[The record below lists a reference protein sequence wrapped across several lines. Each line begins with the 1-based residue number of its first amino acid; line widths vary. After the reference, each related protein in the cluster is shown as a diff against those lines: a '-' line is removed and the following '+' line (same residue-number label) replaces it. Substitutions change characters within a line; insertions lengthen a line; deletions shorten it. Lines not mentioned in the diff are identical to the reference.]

1 MDNLYFVICGDYN
14 IALKPDID
22 TFNYTN
28 INNPKAREKLLEIM
42 EDMKLVDYFRI
53 LNPDSKCFTWRRKTP
68 IRQARLDY
76 FLTSE
81 NLGNIIDTI
90 KVKPGYRSDHSTLIL
105 ELKFNKFEKGKG
117 LWKFSNQLLKD
128 KKYADL
134 VKETIQQVKSQ
145 YANILYVKDNINN
158 INNAHIDL
166 TVSDSLFLETLLMEV
181 RGKTIS
187 YASYKKK
194 ARNKL
199 ENELEKEINTLE
211 NSAVTDLNLAQL
223 EEKKRLLENLRKEKL
238 QGTIIRS
245 KALWVDEGE
254 KPTKYFCNLESRN
267 YVNKTIQKLE
277 HEGKGIIRNQNEILS
292 EVKHF
297 YQNLYKK
304 KDNILDLNLDETLQP
319 YNVPKLD
326 EPTAESLEGPIKDT
340 EILDVLKNMKN
351 NKSPGSDGYTAE
363 FFKFFWID
371 LKDFIVRAVNDVFI
385 NKKLPV
391 SQCLGII
398 TCLPKGDKPRQF
410 IKNWRPITLLNVFY
424 KIISACISKR
434 IKSTLDIYSNWFFEW
449 QIYKRKYSVGL

>member
-1 MDNLYFVICGDYN
+1 MCLQDTHFIKDLEPYIETQWGYKCVFNSHTSNSRGVAILFNNDFELKLHKEKKDNNGNMLALDLSINEHRVNLINIYGPNTDSSEFFEALRDILIDMDNLYFVICGDYN

-53 LNPDSKCFTWRRKTP
+53 LNSDSKCFTLRRKTP

-90 KVKPGYRSDHSTLIL
+90 KVKPGYRSDHSTVIL

-134 VKETIQQVKSQ
+134 VKETIKQVKSQ

-181 RGKTIS
+181 RGKTIF

-199 ENELEKEINTLE
+199 
-211 NSAVTDLNLAQL
+211 
-223 EEKKRLLENLRKEKL
+223 
-238 QGTIIRS
+238 
-245 KALWVDEGE
+245 
-254 KPTKYFCNLESRN
+254 
-267 YVNKTIQKLE
+267 
-277 HEGKGIIRNQNEILS
+277 
-292 EVKHF
+292 
-297 YQNLYKK
+297 
-304 KDNILDLNLDETLQP
+304 
-319 YNVPKLD
+319 
-326 EPTAESLEGPIKDT
+326 
-340 EILDVLKNMKN
+340 
-351 NKSPGSDGYTAE
+351 
-363 FFKFFWID
+363 
-371 LKDFIVRAVNDVFI
+371 
-385 NKKLPV
+385 
-391 SQCLGII
+391 
-398 TCLPKGDKPRQF
+398 
-410 IKNWRPITLLNVFY
+410 
-424 KIISACISKR
+424 
-434 IKSTLDIYSNWFFEW
+434 
-449 QIYKRKYSVGL
+449 

>member
-1 MDNLYFVICGDYN
+1 MCLQDTHFIKDLEPYIETQWGYKCVFNSHTSNSRGVAVLFNNDFKLKLHKEKKDNNGNLLALDLSINEHRVTLINIYGPNTDSPEFFEAIRDILIDLDNLYFVICGDYN

-42 EDMKLVDYFRI
+42 EDMKLVHYFRI
-53 LNPDSKCFTWRRKTP
+53 LNPDSKCFTWRRKNP

-81 NLGNIIDTI
+81 NLGNIIHVDTI
-90 KVKPGYRSDHSTLIL
+90 KVKPGYRSDHSTVIL

-128 KKYADL
+128 KKYVDL
-134 VKETIQQVKSQ
+134 VKETIQQVKCQ
-145 YANILYVKDNINN
+145 YANILYVEDNIKD
-158 INNAHIDL
+158 ISNATIDL

-187 YASYKKK
+187 FASYKKK
-194 ARNKL
+194 ERNKL
-199 ENELEKEINTLE
+199 QNELEKEINTLE
-211 NSAVTDLNLAQL
+211 NSAVTDPNLAQL

-277 HEGKGIIRNQNEILS
+277 LEGKGIITNQKEILS
-292 EVKHF
+292 EVQHF

-304 KDNILDLNLDETLQP
+304 NDNILDLNLDEILQP

-326 EPTAESLEGPIKDT
+326 EPAAELLEGPIKDT
-340 EILDVLKNMKN
+340 EILEVLKKHE
-351 NKSPGSDGYTAE
+351 K
-363 FFKFFWID
+363 
-371 LKDFIVRAVNDVFI
+371 
-385 NKKLPV
+385 
-391 SQCLGII
+391 Q
-398 TCLPKGDKPRQF
+398 
-410 IKNWRPITLLNVFY
+410 
-424 KIISACISKR
+424 
-434 IKSTLDIYSNWFFEW
+434 
-449 QIYKRKYSVGL
+449 